1 MIYEVNICLNSK
13 NSRKDKS
20 MKNRKIKTERI
31 YKTINKK
38 SNKNREKNSNE
49 LNGAKIKNLFNNE
62 IIKPISSSYLV

>member
-1 MIYEVNICLNSK
+1 
-13 NSRKDKS
+13 

-49 LNGAKIKNLFNNE
+49 LNGAKIKNLFNITKVENKE
-62 IIKPISSSYLV
+62 KGNINTKKINK

>member
-38 SNKNREKNSNE
+38 SNKNREKN
-49 LNGAKIKNLFNNE
+49 
-62 IIKPISSSYLV
+62 